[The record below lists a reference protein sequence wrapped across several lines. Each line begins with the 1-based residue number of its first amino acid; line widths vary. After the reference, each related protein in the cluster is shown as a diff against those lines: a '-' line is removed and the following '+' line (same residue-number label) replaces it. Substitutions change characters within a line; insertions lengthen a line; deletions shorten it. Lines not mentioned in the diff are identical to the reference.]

1 MTRTDREFDDYGKRV
16 LAPLRQDRNLDPQSA
31 AETKKRFLMQADS
44 LRQGLISQP
53 ETGNKQNRPGK
64 TDVFRIFQRNPGLK
78 ALMAVVLAA
87 FIILSGSSITVA
99 AAQSSLPGEPLYA
112 IKSWSEDV
120 RLSMTHSTEAKLN
133 LTLDYTNRRL
143 DEISGLLAGGKALS
157 DQSSDRFQEEL
168 ENALQLAAQLDDTQM
183 QDALGQIKKHAEYQ
197 GMTIEELIDKLPPQ
211 AEPAI
216 VRLQARLAEQIQL
229 SNFGESDPQS
239 FRAHIRERQQKQQD
253 SKHSSGTD
261 QPESI
266 LPGMTVTPIPKQ
278 EDGENKKTHQ
288 PTDMPGQ
295 GDPGNGKGQNTPG
308 NGNHESNESSTQ
320 EP

>member
-1 MTRTDREFDDYGKRV
+1 MSKTDREYDDYGRRV
-16 LAPLRQDRNLDPQSA
+16 LAPLRQDSNLDPQSA
-31 AETKKRFLMQADS
+31 AETKKRFLMQVDS

-53 ETGNKQNRPGK
+53 ETGNKQDRHGK
-64 TDVFRIFQRNPGLK
+64 TNVFGIFQRNPGLK
-78 ALMAVVLAA
+78 TLMAVALAA

-112 IKSWSEDV
+112 IKSWSEDA

-143 DEISGLLAGGKALS
+143 DEISGLLAGGQEFS

-168 ENALQLAAQLDDTQM
+168 ENALQLAAQLNDTQL
-183 QDALGQIKKHAEYQ
+183 QAALGLIKKHAEFQ
-197 GMTIEELIDKLPPQ
+197 GMTINELIDKLPPQ
-211 AEPAI
+211 AGPAI

-261 QPESI
+261 QSETI
-266 LPGMTVTPIPKQ
+266 LPGTTVTPMPEQ
-278 EDGENKKTHQ
+278 DDGKNKKTHQ
-288 PTDMPGQ
+288 PTDNPGQ
-295 GDPGNGKGQNTPG
+295 VNPGNGKGQNTPG
-308 NGNHESNESSTQ
+308 NGNHESNETSTP

>member
-1 MTRTDREFDDYGKRV
+1 MTRTDRELDEYGKRV
-16 LAPLRQDRNLDPQSA
+16 LEPLRRDRNIDPKSA
-31 AETKKRFLMQADS
+31 DEIKKLFLMQADS
-44 LRQGLISQP
+44 LRQGLIAQP
-53 ETGNKQNRPGK
+53 ETGNKQNRPGING
-64 TDVFRIFQRNPGLK
+64 VFRVFQHNPGLK
-78 ALMAVVLAA
+78 ALMAVVMAA

-143 DEISGLLAGGKALS
+143 DEISGLFAGGQDFS
-157 DQSSDRFQEEL
+157 DQSSDRYQEEL
-168 ENALQLAAQLDDTQM
+168 ENALLLATQLDDTQM
-183 QDALGQIKKHAEYQ
+183 LDALEQIKKHAEYQ

-211 AEPAI
+211 AGPAI

-229 SNFGESDPQS
+229 SNFGESDPQA
-239 FRAHIRERQQKQQD
+239 FRVHIRDRHQKQQD
-253 SKHSSGTD
+253 SKHSTATD

-266 LPGMTVTPIPKQ
+266 LPGMTLTPVPQ
-278 EDGENKKTHQ
+278 QDDGENKKTHQ

-295 GDPGNGKGQNTPG
+295 TNPGNGKGQNTPG
-308 NGNHESNESSTQ
+308 NGNHNSTESSTQ